1 MRLYEIKFLNDAKLD
16 LRRVYSRVCTTSG
29 SSARASKVVGRIRKE
44 VDKLA
49 YMPERNA
56 LYTVYETTLIYRH
69 AKVGKY
75 VVLYTVDNDNGLV
88 DICRI
93 VDSRRDMRY
102 ILK

>member
-56 LYTVYETTLIYRH
+56 VYTVYETTLIYRY

-75 VVLYTVDNDNGLV
+75 VVYTRSTMITDWLISVELLIADE
-88 DICRI
+88 I
-93 VDSRRDMRY
+93 
-102 ILK
+102 

>member
-56 LYTVYETTLIYRH
+56 V
-69 AKVGKY
+69 
-75 VVLYTVDNDNGLV
+75 YTVDNDNGLV